1 MLIFYDPIL
10 RMINCF
16 CNEIT
21 ATFNIMLEWWC
32 YGSHVNDKIEDILG
46 AISDKWQAN
55 LNVVY

>member
-32 YGSHVNDKIEDILG
+32 YGRHVNDKIEDILS
-46 AISDKWQAN
+46 AISDKLAGKFKC
-55 LNVVY
+55 VY